1 MKTHEMHKKTA
12 ILLALT
18 LTISL
23 VLGGCVLSQASDSP
37 YISGVTMAQQDTPEN
52 GITVGGTVES
62 VTSRNVYTTHGFI
75 VNRVDVD
82 VGDFVTEGQIL
93 AVLDTGDMELIITQ
107 QRLEIEM
114 LRQRVE
120 HGNLLNNAELA
131 ALRQRAE
138 FITLLHGAEID
149 ALRQSTQISMQD
161 SLRLYNTAS
170 VNLENNTNLQ
180 ILSAEA
186 ALVTAELN
194 LTEAQRNYDT
204 ARNDHGAGNDA
215 HILAAETTLRDAG
228 IALETSRTARD
239 NARLLYE
246 AGGISRNEL
255 RQAEDAFTIAEN
267 QYNDAQTSLENAS
280 TFQGR
285 TLEQLESA
293 LQAAITYHQQAE
305 ILLAA
310 ARIAAEQELEI
321 LRGNVATAGIAA
333 DTRPREI
340 AADMES
346 REIASTVETMSLA
359 VTLESREVASTIE
372 IMEIA
377 IQILERQLEEATIKA
392 PISGTVTAVIAKEG
406 AVGMGLLFVIED
418 TENLRITTRFRG
430 YDIARIET
438 GMEVTITSDA
448 TGNTVYNGTISRI
461 NPAAT
466 MTSPV
471 VEFEAVV
478 AVTSQNTGLRI
489 GTNTRLNLIFD
500 GEG

>member
-1 MKTHEMHKKTA
+1 
-12 ILLALT
+12 
-18 LTISL
+18 
-23 VLGGCVLSQASDSP
+23 
-37 YISGVTMAQQDTPEN
+37 
-52 GITVGGTVES
+52 
-62 VTSRNVYTTHGFI
+62 
-75 VNRVDVD
+75 
-82 VGDFVTEGQIL
+82 
-93 AVLDTGDMELIITQ
+93 
-107 QRLEIEM
+107 
-114 LRQRVE
+114 
-120 HGNLLNNAELA
+120 
-131 ALRQRAE
+131 
-138 FITLLHGAEID
+138 
-149 ALRQSTQISMQD
+149 MQD

-170 VNLENNTNLQ
+170 ANLENNTNLQ

-204 ARNDHGAGNDA
+204 ALLDRESGNNA
-215 HILAAETTLRDAG
+215 HILAAETALRDAG

-255 RQAEDAFTIAEN
+255 RQAEDAFTIAQN
-267 QYNDAQTSLENAS
+267 QYNDAHTNLENAS

-285 TLEQLESA
+285 NLEQLESA

-310 ARIAAEQELEI
+310 ARVAAEQELEI
-321 LRGNVATAGIAA
+321 LRGNVTTAGIAA
-333 DTRPREI
+333 DIRPREI

-346 REIASTVETMSLA
+346 RGIAANIEQIEIAANAESREIASKVETMGLA
-359 VTLESREVASTIE
+359 ATLESREVASTLE

-377 IQILERQLEEATIKA
+377 LQILERQLEEATIKA

-406 AVGMGLLFVIED
+406 AVGAGLLFVIED
-418 TENLRITTRFRG
+418 TENLRITTRFRE

-438 GMEVTITSDA
+438 GIEVTITSDA
-448 TGNTVYNGTISRI
+448 TGNAIYTGTISRI

-471 VEFEAVV
+471 VEFEAIV

-489 GTNTRLNLIFD
+489 GTNTRLNIIFD